1 MYTQVLKNKV
11 LQLAIEGKLVPQNEN
26 DEPIEYALEELKLK
40 KEELISNKII
50 KKEKYNPQIALN
62 ENLPNGWAYAKIG
75 DISSIVTKQTGFDYS
90 KHIKPN
96 LENVKND
103 DNIPMIQ
110 TKNFTGYNFNTN
122 TDYYIPNHIAKN
134 FPKILLNQKC
144 LLLSIV
150 GASIGNLGVFNLD
163 NTCFLGGAICKVN
176 LLDDRF
182 YDYIYYFL
190 QSSKGQVEIKKNY
203 KSTAQGTITVQD
215 VREIIVPLPPLEEQ
229 KRIVAKVDSLFK
241 LIDELDSNKRDLL
254 QNISDARK
262 KVLQLAIQGKLVSQ
276 NESDEPASVLLG
288 KIKSEKEQLIK
299 DKIIKKEKPF
309 QEITDNEKLFDLPN
323 GWKWC
328 RFSDICNFKIGK
340 TPQRA
345 KSEYWVEG
353 EIPWVSISDLID
365 GKEITQTKEKIT
377 EKADLEVFKG
387 NISKKGTLLMS
398 FKLSIGKI
406 SLLGMNAYHNEA
418 IISIYPYYDCEDAL
432 KLYLFKI
439 LPSLDLLSD
448 TKSAVKGNTLN
459 SESIRNIL
467 IPLPPIEE
475 QKRIVSKLNVIMNYL
490 DILEKEIK

>member
-1 MYTQVLKNKV
+1 MYPKYIKYMLESQQ
-11 LQLAIEGKLVPQNEN
+11 LQYQ
-26 DEPIEYALEELKLK
+26 
-40 KEELISNKII
+40 I
-50 KKEKYNPQIALN
+50 KKDSMATTVAQLTIMK
-62 ENLPNGWAYAKIG
+62 AKSLIMP
-75 DISSIVTKQTGFDYS
+75 I
-90 KHIKPN
+90 
-96 LENVKND
+96 
-103 DNIPMIQ
+103 
-110 TKNFTGYNFNTN
+110 
-122 TDYYIPNHIAKN
+122 
-134 FPKILLNQKC
+134 
-144 LLLSIV
+144 
-150 GASIGNLGVFNLD
+150 
-163 NTCFLGGAICKVN
+163 
-176 LLDDRF
+176 
-182 YDYIYYFL
+182 
-190 QSSKGQVEIKKNY
+190 
-203 KSTAQGTITVQD
+203 
-215 VREIIVPLPPLEEQ
+215 PPLEEQ
-229 KRIVAKVDSLFK
+229 KRIADKLDSLFK
-241 LIDELDSNKRDLL
+241 LIDELDSNKQDLL
-254 QNISDARK
+254 QSISDARK
-262 KVLQLAIQGKLVSQ
+262 KVLNLAIQGKLVSQ
-276 NESDEPASVLLG
+276 NKSDESASVLLE
-288 KIKSEKEQLIK
+288 KIKCEKEQLIK